1 MTDMSLERPRP
12 QTMQARNWGRLLAN
26 WWMAGAVLLLIVVL
40 ATLRPQLIDTNNV
53 ANILR
58 SFSLMAI
65 MILGLTWVVASGKID
80 VSFMQIAALS
90 NMTTAYLL
98 AMGSGWALAALCGIL
113 VGALA
118 GLINGT
124 LIALWRLPPLIVT
137 IATGGICASI
147 AAALG
152 KGTSIRIAD
161 SGVLGQ
167 FLYMSWGPVP
177 LIAIVVAVMFV
188 VAWYAQER
196 LAFGQYLYAMAQNE
210 EAVVEAGISSS
221 RLLMFLFVF
230 SGVLSAIAGVL
241 LAANLSSGQPMIG
254 SSYFIDGLTAVLLGG
269 IMVRIGKPNVI
280 GTVTAILL
288 LTVLVSGGALLG
300 WPDYQRQII
309 KGLLLLF
316 GVALAMRAK
325 RSGTRNTVGA

>member
-1 MTDMSLERPRP
+1 MTDMSLERSRP
-12 QTMQARNWGRLLAN
+12 QVAPVRSFGKLLAN
-26 WWMAGAVLLLIVVL
+26 WWMAGAVLLLVVVI
-40 ATLRPQLIDTNNV
+40 ASYRPQLLDTNNI
-53 ANILR
+53 ATILR

-65 MILGLTWVVASGKID
+65 MILGLTWIIASGKID

-90 NMTTAYLL
+90 NMTTAYML
-98 AMGSGWALAALCGIL
+98 AMGSGWALAAFCGIL

-124 LIALWRLPPLIVT
+124 LIAIWRLPPLIVT

-167 FLYMSWGPVP
+167 FLYMNWGPVP
-177 LIAIVVAVMFV
+177 LIAIVVAVMFI

-210 EAVVEAGISSS
+210 EAVVEAGISGS
-221 RLLMFLFVF
+221 RLLLSLFVF

-254 SSYFIDGLTAVLLGG
+254 TSYFIDGLTAVLLGG
-269 IMVRIGKPNVI
+269 IMVKIGKPNVI

-325 RSGTRNTVGA
+325 RSTTTKTTGA